1 MKKRGKNIVKDIV
14 NKALV
19 MKQKFQGLSV
29 GSMPLHHTSI
39 DTCTNLRFFFFFKD
53 VCTFLS
59 GSAVIVVV
67 KTHLDYVSQII
78 KTGL

>member
-1 MKKRGKNIVKDIV
+1 MKKRGKNLVKDIV

-29 GSMPLHHTSI
+29 GSMLLHHTSI
-39 DTCTNLRFFFFFKD
+39 DTYMYKFAGFFKD

-67 KTHLDYVSQII
+67 KTHLDYHQDRSLIQ
-78 KTGL
+78 